1 MKILILSDLHQEFG
15 SPFKAP
21 AVDYDVVILAGDVDC
36 PASRAVAWAARP
48 ETFPGASAVIYV
60 AGNHEFYGH
69 AMEPVLRNM
78 KTQAQGSFVH
88 ALDASPMGP
97 RAHPHQLRLPGEQL
111 PSRREPAWLQEA
123 SRQTRER
130 SL

>member
-21 AVDYDVVILAGDVDC
+21 AVDYDVVILAGDIDC

-69 AMEPVLRNM
+69 AME
-78 KTQAQGSFVH
+78 
-88 ALDASPMGP
+88 
-97 RAHPHQLRLPGEQL
+97 GEARRT
-111 PSRREPAWLQEA
+111 PSARCWMSGSRR
-123 SRQTRER
+123 
-130 SL
+130 